1 MFILRHPFS
10 LSCFKTKKEGP
21 EFLIEMIIKHVAQVK
36 VWVKKSVPEQEMPD
50 QSLEGWVGIGQEK
63 KDTGQGASDRVPAY

>member
-10 LSCFKTKKEGP
+10 LSRFKTKKEGP

-50 QSLEGWVGIGQEK
+50 QSLEG
-63 KDTGQGASDRVPAY
+63 